1 MKTVHTI
8 ADLRSAVRQWRRA
21 DDSVALI
28 PTMGALHDGHLSL
41 VTLGRVLCD
50 RTVATIFVNPAQFG
64 ENEDLDAYPSNLTRD
79 TELLTASGADLLF
92 APAPAEI
99 YPDGFS
105 TTISVGGVSGG
116 LCGAARPGHFDGVAT
131 VVTKLLLQ
139 SLPDKA
145 IFGEKDYQ
153 QLQVIRRLAAD
164 LDIPV
169 EIIGGPTVREADGL
183 ALSSRNAYLSEAER
197 RIAPVL
203 YRTLNEAVRDIAGS
217 PADVERICRD
227 ARRSLIEAGFAAVDY
242 FELRDAETLAPMAA
256 FDRPARLFAAAHLGK
271 ARLIDNLAL

>member
-153 QLQVIRRLAAD
+153 Q
-164 LDIPV
+164 
-169 EIIGGPTVREADGL
+169 
-183 ALSSRNAYLSEAER
+183 
-197 RIAPVL
+197 
-203 YRTLNEAVRDIAGS
+203 
-217 PADVERICRD
+217 
-227 ARRSLIEAGFAAVDY
+227 
-242 FELRDAETLAPMAA
+242 
-256 FDRPARLFAAAHLGK
+256 
-271 ARLIDNLAL
+271 